1 MLLEAQKCEGIEK
14 IMMEIMEVRKEE
26 KRNGENEKE
35 NE

>member
-14 IMMEIMEVRKEE
+14 IIMEIIEIRKEE